1 MEKLE
6 QKNNKI
12 DILFIIGI
20 IISSIGIIF
29 LAVGKD
35 RSYDYKKKTKVERK
49 IKKENVENN
58 AIKIEKNEKNEKKE
72 RNEINEINEKI
83 YGEIEGQDDKKQN
96 KNEEKYGYKT
106 FTEIR

>member
-58 AIKIEKNEKNEKKE
+58 AIKIEKNEKKE
-72 RNEINEINEKI
+72 RNEINEKI